1 LVACNTVVLLQNEF
15 DVAYIGSVGTQDRL
29 YINVIL

>member
-1 LVACNTVVLLQNEF
+1 LLQNEF

-29 YINVIL
+29 YINVI

>member
-1 LVACNTVVLLQNEF
+1 LLQNEF